1 MPPQVFAPWT
11 DKFPMTNPTTQWKR
25 LVSRL
30 PGLARH
36 RGYETR
42 PLLSAVAGGLIA
54 WGTAIAGIAV
64 VDVIVRQILL
74 EDVRTY
80 LARTAAGT
88 AALIDGDQLRAFNS
102 ASQDGSPEYNRAS
115 RPLRVL
121 LDTNP
126 DIRFAYVGVMQNGV
140 MHFILD
146 GTHQGTFD
154 EAGRPNHSP
163 PMEVDEAS
171 PGEIEVSRTHLL
183 TVEKEPTATAWGMGI
198 RAQAPVFARDGQM
211 TGYVGITVRADRYR
225 QLVRRVDVSAALGVL
240 IAGALAFLNGL
251 AIWRAQISRRRAM
264 TAQAHTEDELRR
276 AQQFANLGAWYAN
289 LQTRTG
295 SMSSELRQL
304 LGNPEDRARPLDA
317 YLAATHPEDR
327 SMVEQMLADLSS
339 SGGSHKLDH
348 RFLVEG
354 SVKHVRAAVAARCDV
369 RGQPLEMQGIVLDLT
384 DLKAAALETLR
395 AKEVAESANR
405 AKSDFL
411 ANMSHEIRTPMNGV
425 LGMTELLLDTKL
437 DGLQRDYAET
447 IRDSGTSLL
456 TVIND
461 ILDFSKVE
469 AGKLELEQADVDLR
483 DTFEDVARLLSIQA
497 HAKGLELTAQIDAK
511 LPDLVKGDAGRIR
524 QILLNLAGNAIKF
537 TAKGEVSLEIKVL
550 REGEKGIEVRCE
562 VRDTGIGIPADRLG
576 SLFAPFMQVDTSTT
590 RRFGGTGLGLSIVR
604 RLVELMGGE
613 TGVDSVEGI
622 GSLFWFTACFM
633 PVASTS
639 HPLYPAPASIKGQ
652 RILVVDDNATNR
664 KVLMGQLL
672 LCGVEPV
679 SASSADEAL
688 ALMRQ
693 ASAAGRA
700 FDAALL
706 DHLMPNCDGAD
717 LGRVIVKD
725 ETLRSTRLVLLTS
738 SGQRGDGQVFADIG
752 FAAYLLKPV
761 TQRDLTECLILVLAN
776 TAHSWHLQSQPMIT
790 RHALRAQRAQTR
802 NRILLAEDNLVNQ
815 KVASKL
821 LEKLNYRVDVVADGL
836 AAVAAWQ
843 SGKFDL
849 ILMDCQMPQ
858 MDGYEAAREIRR
870 LEAGERHVPIV
881 ALTAHA
887 MTGDEQKCRAAG
899 MDDYL
904 SKPIDRIKLDT
915 CLERLLKSIGTDLPP
930 TFEENPPAGETAAV
944 GETADVRDTPDAAD
958 GTEHHPVDWAALL
971 DSIDG
976 DEVFARDLADAFIET
991 GTREIAA
998 IETALEKGD
1007 AAALRIS
1014 AHTLKGASANLR
1026 ATAAA
1031 AAAAQLESAAS
1042 SGKIAHIPALAAQL
1056 TTEVGRMSA
1065 YLRAKSG

>member
-1 MPPQVFAPWT
+1 MTDPTSLWT
-11 DKFPMTNPTTQWKR
+11 R
-25 LVSRL
+25 LTARL
-30 PGLARH
+30 PGLAR
-36 RGYETR
+36 RSSLETR
-42 PLLSAVAGGLIA
+42 PLLSGIAGGLIA

-88 AALIDGDQLRAFNS
+88 AELIDGDQLRTFTRAD
-102 ASQDGSPEYNRAS
+102 QDGSPEYNRAS

-126 DIRFAYVGVMQNGV
+126 DIRFAYVGIVRGKDMYFV
-140 MHFILD
+140 LD
-146 GTHQGTFD
+146 GTRQGTFD

-163 PMEVDEAS
+163 PMEKDEPS
-171 PGEIEVSRTHLL
+171 PGELEVSRTHRL
-183 TVEKEPTATAWGMGI
+183 TVEKEPSATAWGMGI
-198 RAQAPVFARDGQM
+198 RAHAPVFARDGEM

-225 QLVRRVDVSAALGVL
+225 QLVRRVDVSAIFGVL
-240 IAGALAFLNGL
+240 IAGALAFLNGV
-251 AIWRAQISRRRAM
+251 AIWRAQVSRRRAI
-264 TAQAHTEDELRR
+264 TAQADTEDQLRR
-276 AQQFANLGAWYAN
+276 AQQFANLGTWYAN
-289 LQTRTG
+289 LRTRTG

-304 LGNPEDRARPLDA
+304 LGNPDNTDQPLAA

-327 SMVEQMLADLSS
+327 SLVELMLTELAAG
-339 SGGSHKLDH
+339 GGSRTLDH
-348 RFLVEG
+348 RFMVDG
-354 SVKHVRAAVAARCDV
+354 VVKHVRAAVAARRDS
-369 RGQPLEMQGIVLDLT
+369 RGQPFEMQAIVLDLT

-425 LGMTELLLDTKL
+425 LGMTELLLDTRL
-437 DGLQRDYAET
+437 DELQRDYAET

-469 AGKLELEQADVDLR
+469 AGKLELENLDVDLR
-483 DTFEDVARLLSIQA
+483 DTFEDVARLLSIQT

-524 QILLNLAGNAIKF
+524 QILLNLADNAIKF

-550 REGEKGIEVRCE
+550 ATDETGTTVRCE
-562 VRDTGIGIPADRLG
+562 VRDTGIGIPADRLD

-613 TGVDSVEGI
+613 TGVESVEGE
-622 GSLFWFTACFM
+622 GSLFWFTAHFA
-633 PVASTS
+633 PVTNSVLTVQ
-639 HPLYPAPASIKGQ
+639 PAPASIKGL
-652 RILVVDDNATNR
+652 RVLVVDDNATNR

-693 ASAAGRA
+693 ARAAGRPY
-700 FDAALL
+700 DAALL
-706 DHLMPNCDGAD
+706 DHLMPDCDGAR
-717 LGRVIVKD
+717 LGRIINQD
-725 ETLRSTRLVLLTS
+725 ESLKATRLVLLTS
-738 SGQRGDGQVFADIG
+738 SGRRGDGQLFADIG
-752 FAAYLLKPV
+752 FAGYLLKPV

-776 TAHSWHLQSQPMIT
+776 TADSWHLQSQPMIT
-790 RHALRAQRAQTR
+790 RHALRSQRSRTR
-802 NRILLAEDNLVNQ
+802 NRILLAEDNPVNQ

-821 LEKLNYRVDVVADGL
+821 LEKLGYRVDIVADGL

-843 SGKFDL
+843 TGKFDL
-849 ILMDCQMPQ
+849 IIMDCQMPL
-858 MDGYEAAREIRR
+858 MDGYAATREIRR
-870 LEAGERHVPIV
+870 LEADTRHIPIV

-887 MTGDEQKCRAAG
+887 IKGDEEKCRAAG

-904 SKPIDRIKLDT
+904 SKPIDRVKLEACLDHLLRSTGTTGTMLALKEPEAAVNGASDAVNGAADT
-915 CLERLLKSIGTDLPP
+915 A
-930 TFEENPPAGETAAV
+930 NAGELGAAV
-944 GETADVRDTPDAAD
+944 PAQYS
-958 GTEHHPVDWAALL
+958 VDWDALL

-976 DEVFARDLADAFIET
+976 DAGFARDLTGAFIEVAD
-991 GTREIAA
+991 RELARITAA
-998 IETALEKGD
+998 LNAGD
-1007 AAALRIS
+1007 AAVLRES

-1026 ATAAA
+1026 ASAITSAAA
-1031 AAAAQLESAAS
+1031 LLESAA
-1042 SGKIAHIPALAAQL
+1042 ALGDGPKYPQL
-1056 TTEVGRMSA
+1056 VQTLTMEVTRTIS
-1065 YLRAKSG
+1065 YLRSRAS

>member
-1 MPPQVFAPWT
+1 
-11 DKFPMTNPTTQWKR
+11 MTNPTSQWKR

-30 PGLARH
+30 SFLGR
-36 RGYETR
+36 REDQETR
-42 PLLSAVAGGLIA
+42 PLLAAVAGGLIA

-88 AALIDGDQLRAFNS
+88 AALIDGDELRTFNN
-102 ASQDGSPEYNRAS
+102 ANQDGTPEYNRAS

-126 DIRFAYVGVMQNGV
+126 DIRFAYVGVMQGDV

-146 GTHQGTFD
+146 GTRQGTFD
-154 EAGRPNHSP
+154 EAGRPIHSP
-163 PMEVDEAS
+163 PMEVDDPS
-171 PGEIEVSRTHLL
+171 PGEREVSRTHQL
-183 TVEKEPTATAWGMGI
+183 TVEEEPTATAWGMGI
-198 RAQAPVFARDGQM
+198 RAHAPVFARDGRM
-211 TGYVGITVRADRYR
+211 TGYVGITVQADRYR
-225 QLVRRVDVSAALGVL
+225 QLVQRVDVSAVLGVL
-240 IAGALAFLNGL
+240 IAGAIAFLNGV
-251 AIWRAQISRRRAM
+251 AIWRAQISRRKAIR
-264 TAQAHTEDELRR
+264 AQANTEVQLRR

-289 LQTRTG
+289 LRTGTG
-295 SMSSELRQL
+295 SMSSELQQL
-304 LGNPEDRARPLDA
+304 LGDPGDVDRPLTA

-327 SMVEQMLADLSS
+327 PLVEKTLTDLNST
-339 SGGSHKLDH
+339 GGSSKLDH
-348 RFLVEG
+348 RLMVDG
-354 SVKHVRAAVAARCDV
+354 VVKYVRAAVAARSDAG
-369 RGQPLEMQGIVLDLT
+369 GQALEMHGIVLDLT

-437 DGLQRDYAET
+437 DALQRDYAET

-469 AGKLELEQADVDLR
+469 AGKLELEQVEVDLR

-497 HAKGLELTAQIDAK
+497 HAKGLELTAQIDSK

-537 TAKGEVSLEIKVL
+537 TAKGEVSLEIRVL
-550 REGEKGIEVRCE
+550 GTDESGTTVCCE

-613 TGVDSVEGI
+613 TGVESTEGV
-622 GSLFWFTACFM
+622 GSLFWFTAHFT
-633 PVASTS
+633 PAVSS
-639 HPLYPAPASIKGQ
+639 QQKLQPLPTSIKGQ
-652 RILVVDDNATNR
+652 RVLVVDDNATNR

-672 LCGVEPV
+672 LCEVEPV

-693 ASAAGRA
+693 AAAAGRA

-706 DHLMPNCDGAD
+706 DHLMPECDGAE
-717 LGRVIVKD
+717 LGRIIVQD
-725 ETLRSTRLVLLTS
+725 EHIKSTRLILLTS

-776 TAHSWHLQSQPMIT
+776 TAQSWHLQSQPMIT
-790 RHALRAQRAQTR
+790 RHALRAQRAQTH
-802 NRILLAEDNLVNQ
+802 NRILLAEDNPVNQ

-821 LEKLNYRVDVVADGL
+821 LEKLQYRVDVVADGL
-836 AAVAAWQ
+836 TAVAAWQ

-849 ILMDCQMPQ
+849 IFMDCQMPQ
-858 MDGYEAAREIRR
+858 MDGYEATREIRR
-870 LEAGERHVPIV
+870 LEAGKSHIPII

-887 MTGDEQKCRAAG
+887 MTGDEAKCRAAG

-904 SKPIDRIKLDT
+904 SKPIDRNKLEA
-915 CLERLLKSIGTDLPP
+915 CLERLLIGKGSTLSMTARVARSAEEPSIAIEDLASAAASVS
-930 TFEENPPAGETAAV
+930 PPAPT
-944 GETADVRDTPDAAD
+944 TPHD
-958 GTEHHPVDWAALL
+958 PVDWDALL
-971 DSIDG
+971 ESIDG
-976 DEVFARDLADAFIET
+976 DERFARDLADAFVAT
-991 GTREIAA
+991 GTRELAVISAA
-998 IETALEKGD
+998 LGTGD
-1007 AAALRIS
+1007 AAALRSS
-1014 AHTLKGASANLR
+1014 AHTIKGASANLR
-1026 ATAAA
+1026 APAVV
-1031 AAAAQLESAAS
+1031 AAAAQLESAA
-1042 SGKIAHIPALAAQL
+1042 GRCENTQTAALAEKLAV
-1056 TTEVGRMSA
+1056 EVTKMTA
-1065 YLRAKSG
+1065 YLQSKVG

>member
-1 MPPQVFAPWT
+1 
-11 DKFPMTNPTTQWKR
+11 MTNPTPLWKR
-25 LVSRL
+25 LVSHL
-30 PGLARH
+30 PGLAR
-36 RGYETR
+36 RRNYEAR

-88 AALIDGDQLRAFNS
+88 AALIDGDQLRTINNAN
-102 ASQDGSPEYNRAS
+102 QDGTPDYNRAA

-126 DIRFAYVGVMQNGV
+126 DIRFAYVGAMQGDV

-146 GTHQGTFD
+146 GTRQGTFD

-163 PMEVDEAS
+163 PMEVDAPS
-171 PGEIEVSRTHLL
+171 PGEREVSRTHRL

-198 RAQAPVFARDGQM
+198 RAHAPVFARDGEM

-225 QLVRRVDVSAALGVL
+225 ELVRRVDVSAVLGVL
-240 IAGALAFLNGL
+240 IAGALAFLNGV
-251 AIWRAQISRRRAM
+251 AIWRAQIARRRAM
-264 TAQAHTEDELRR
+264 AAQAHTEDELKR
-276 AQQFANLGAWYAN
+276 AQQFANLGTWYTN
-289 LQTRTG
+289 LRTHEG
-295 SMSSELRQL
+295 SMSSELRHL
-304 LGNPEDRARPLDA
+304 LGAPAESGRPVTA
-317 YLAATHPEDR
+317 YLSGTHPEDHAL
-327 SMVEQMLADLSS
+327 VENMLADLATA
-339 SGGSHKLDH
+339 GGSRALDH
-348 RFLVEG
+348 RFVVDG
-354 SVKHVRAAVAARCDV
+354 VVKHVRAAVAARCDA
-369 RGQPLEMQGIVLDLT
+369 RGQPLEMQGIVLDVT
-384 DLKAAALETLR
+384 DLKAAAIETLR

-437 DGLQRDYAET
+437 DALQRDYAET

-469 AGKLELEQADVDLR
+469 AGKLELEQVDVDLR

-497 HAKGLELTAQIDAK
+497 HAKGLELTAQIDAR

-524 QILLNLAGNAIKF
+524 QILLNLAGNAVKF
-537 TAKGEVSLEIKVL
+537 TTKGEVSLEIKVL
-550 REGEKGIEVRCE
+550 ATGESGTTVRCE
-562 VRDTGIGIPADRLG
+562 VRDTGIGIPADRLE

-613 TGVDSVEGI
+613 TGVESVEGV
-622 GSLFWFTACFM
+622 GSLFWFTAHFA
-633 PVASTS
+633 PVVSS
-639 HPLYPAPASIKGQ
+639 SQLRHPAPTSIKGQ
-652 RILVVDDNATNR
+652 RVLVVDDNATNR

-672 LCGVEPV
+672 LCGVEPI

-693 ASAAGRA
+693 AAAAGRP

-706 DHLMPNCDGAD
+706 DHLMPDCDGAE
-717 LGRVIVKD
+717 LGSSIVHD
-725 ETLRSTRLVLLTS
+725 ETLKSTRLILLTS

-776 TAHSWHLQSQPMIT
+776 SAHSWHLQSQPMIT
-790 RHALRAQRAQTR
+790 RHALRAQRTQTR
-802 NRILLAEDNLVNQ
+802 NRILLAEDNPVNQ
-815 KVASKL
+815 KVASRL
-821 LEKLNYRVDVVADGL
+821 LEKMQYRVDVVADGL

-843 SGKFDL
+843 TGKYDL
-849 ILMDCQMPQ
+849 IIMDCQMPQ

-870 LEAGERHVPIV
+870 LEEGKRHIPIV

-887 MTGDEQKCRAAG
+887 MTGDEAKCRAAG

-904 SKPIDRIKLDT
+904 SKPIDRLKLEA
-915 CLERLLKSIGTDLPP
+915 CLERLLIGAGAA
-930 TFEENPPAGETAAV
+930 EIVAHPA
-944 GETADVRDTPDAAD
+944 VRTPIGA
-958 GTEHHPVDWAALL
+958 HPAALTSIAAHSAAAAPAHQPIDWEAL
-971 DSIDG
+971 LASIDG
-976 DEVFARDLADAFIET
+976 DEGFARDLADAFMAT
-991 GTREIAA
+991 GTRELAA
-998 IETALEKGD
+998 ISAALDTGD

-1014 AHTLKGASANLR
+1014 AHTLKGASAN
-1026 ATAAA
+1026 
-1031 AAAAQLESAAS
+1031 
-1042 SGKIAHIPALAAQL
+1042 
-1056 TTEVGRMSA
+1056 
-1065 YLRAKSG
+1065 